1 MMSGHDFPSRI
12 IAPAIAW
19 RRRASVCVRWA
30 AMLLL
35 ATLPAAVPAW
45 AGDSGMTCPPF
56 QLPLRGKAEWVAP
69 DMRLN
74 GVPMQIKRLVTD
86 DSPQQVID
94 FYKNR
99 WGPEPQRYHE
109 YTVGDWQA
117 IATVL
122 GDCFYTVQ
130 AKVENG
136 GTVALLGVSSPPSG
150 SSQSTPGAGFPAMS
164 GSDVVDDIN
173 HYDGPKTARTLVLT
187 NAFSPLVNLKFYRDA
202 LGHGDWTT
210 VMDRDVDTGKGTAY
224 VMVLRQ
230 GRREAN
236 ITITSAL
243 EGTMVLATIVENP

>member
-1 MMSGHDFPSRI
+1 MSGHDFLSRVT
-12 IAPAIAW
+12 APAVW
-19 RRRASVCVRWA
+19 RFHEVTRMRWIV
-30 AMLLL
+30 MLLL
-35 ATLPAAVPAW
+35 GVLPAAPAL
-45 AGDSGMTCPPF
+45 AGDSGLTCPPF
-56 QLPLRGKAEWVAP
+56 PLPLRGKAEWVAP

-74 GVPMQIKRLVTD
+74 GVPMQIRRLTTD
-86 DSPQQVID
+86 DSPQRVID

-99 WGPEPQRYHE
+99 WGPEPRRYHE

-117 IATVL
+117 IATVQ

-164 GSDVVDDIN
+164 GSDVVDDID

-187 NAFSPLVNLKFYRDA
+187 NAFSPLVNLKFYRDT
-202 LGHGDWTT
+202 LGRGGWTP
-210 VMDRDVDTGKGTAY
+210 VMDRGVDTGRGTAY